1 MESLFLGTEMNSLE
15 KEVEYAKHRMEVL
28 RMARQLLNE
37 EYINRRAED
46 HNRWLAESDVAWRTK
61 GIKLPYPP
69 FAPYPTE
76 AQILAKARD
85 LIGFVVKEEDV
96 DKVLPA
102 EPPPPPQE
110 PTPMITVPEPEV
122 PHAPPQESPRPET
135 GTLGMTS
142 VTEPANP
149 VIEAKPEPKRKGF
162 WFGGQ

>member
-1 MESLFLGTEMNSLE
+1 MTSLE
-15 KEVEYAKHRMEVL
+15 KEMEYAKHRMEVL

-76 AQILAKARD
+76 AQILAKAQE
-85 LIGFVVKEEDV
+85 LIGFVVKEEDA

-102 EPPPPPQE
+102 QVMEAPVVPPPP
-110 PTPMITVPEPEV
+110 TPLITVPEPEV
-122 PHAPPQESPRPET
+122 PHAPPQETPKPET
-135 GTLGMTS
+135 GTLGMTNI
-142 VTEPANP
+142 TEP
-149 VIEAKPEPKRKGF
+149 VIPATETKPETKKKGF